1 MLENTGYS
9 DEMLAELG
17 YGYRERP
24 KIQRTLALLPQEHR
38 GMFLLLVTVGMGQ
51 GEGAKN
57 ARELA
62 VAYLRQYRV
71 N

>member
-17 YGYRERP
+17 FDYRERP
-24 KIQRTLALLPQEHR
+24 KIQRTLALVPQEHR
-38 GMFLLLVTVGMGQ
+38 GMLLLLITIGMGQ

-62 VAYLRQYRV
+62 VTLLHQNRV